1 MKSIADYANIMK
13 EYRSLFYNH
22 AQYPHMAETVIRV
35 VHCGE
40 RGGSDQEWD
49 EQRPIL
55 CQPSLVLT
63 LSGS

>member
-22 AQYPHMAETVIRV
+22 AQYTHMAETVIRLEKGV
-35 VHCGE
+35 EV
-40 RGGSDQEWD
+40 DQEWD